1 MTLVYDVTLILLCVT
16 FFALGLGNKHTR
28 PIRSRRVLRPHP
40 TGELGRSAP
49 RPGIPGSRR

>member
-16 FFALGLGNKHTR
+16 FLALGLGNKHTR

-40 TGELGRSAP
+40 TGELRRSAP